1 MRRFRSTLGA
11 GLVAVVA
18 VALFVG
24 PASASAS
31 VWLHD
36 GEPLNEAKELS
47 LRGGEVIQVPAG
59 AFLCNAEATMTTEG
73 GSTAQITA
81 YSVELSSCGGLL
93 GEFNGCEVTAA
104 TVANLPWEVT
114 VNSADLTAEEVG
126 ISYSFDEA
134 CPIHQVETSFPEV
147 TLTLEE
153 PEAIRNFNFSQ
164 EGVGKVDGGEG
175 WLIDSGVLQ
184 LPEEEFGTYGIG

>member
-1 MRRFRSTLGA
+1 MKRFKNTLGA
-11 GLVAVVA
+11 VLIAA
-18 VALFVG
+18 VAIAVFAG
-24 PASASAS
+24 PASASAA
-31 VWLHD
+31 VWLHS
-36 GEPLNEAKELS
+36 GEPLSEAKELS

-81 YSVELSSCGGLL
+81 YNVELSSCSGLL

-104 TVANLPWEVT
+104 TVANLPWDVT
-114 VNSADLTAEEVG
+114 VNSADLTVEEVG

-134 CPIHQVETSFPEV
+134 CPIHEVETSFPEV

-164 EGVGKVDGGEG
+164 EGVGKADGEEG
-175 WLIDSGVLQ
+175 WLIDSGILQ